1 MLARQ
6 NKSRL
11 LFCNNMDYRDIDY
24 YNWDVKISD
33 GPITYFDPTLSY
45 QATGYRPIDDIH
57 GLDFDPSWFTEIKD
71 IKESSKR
78 YCPYPFNSKPYRDF
92 WTEIGWRCREGY
104 SVNGY
109 TLTGD
114 NYYFIN
120 FYKLLSLELD
130 MAGGAREYQ
139 TPDFYVEQYKYFHYV
154 DLCRFYGLD
163 GCTLKARGIGWSE
176 INASM
181 IANMYT
187 WKANTRCMISAF
199 LEANVKQTIKKV
211 FDQMDYN
218 NANTE
223 GGMRR
228 LRQKKDTEL
237 FRRASHIVNIDGQN
251 VERGHMSE
259 VVGVVCDET
268 RKMRGDRVSLLLME
282 ESGCHIRGT
291 KVMMADGSIKN
302 VEDIQLGDKV
312 MGDDGTPRTVIQ
324 LHNGKDMMYRIY
336 QKNGHSQIV
345 NSNHIIYGEKK
356 NYTTGEFSDFT
367 MKAKDYY
374 EMIKKR
380 YRNKDGYKLKR
391 SNKVSFEHQ
400 DVPID
405 PYVFGF
411 WLGNGDTDG
420 ARFSTGDKEA
430 IDYIVEYGKS
440 IGCKVKVEKC
450 TNTDKCYHI
459 YYRWDSTK
467 EGETKKNAFLKN
479 LRKLKVL
486 GNKHIPDCYIYND
499 RETLLQLL
507 AGLIDSDG
515 DYQRKK
521 HVIEI
526 SQHEK
531 RKCIIDKIEFICRI
545 LGMRISRDT
554 KVSKERTLKGKTI
567 KGGEI
572 NYRIFIQ
579 YGHSEIPCKVERKK
593 SSERDINK
601 KGSYKHILSDSFDIE
616 EYGYDEYFGFSLDGN
631 QLFLLEDFTIC
642 HNSWPQFE
650 DAFEKAKAL
659 VEIQGKR
666 VGTVLSFGT
675 GGDKGA
681 NLAGLAGVF
690 NDPIPSRVL
699 GYKNR
704 CNKTGEE
711 QITGF
716 FVPAYTIV
724 RDKMD
729 KRGYTPPEK
738 GKEYF
743 DQRRNALA
751 NNPSKYLIFCSEFCY
766 TPEEALALEGDGRF
780 NTELLT
786 QQKSNIV
793 NLNLTPQQYTPVRG
807 TLEYKL
813 ADGRV
818 DGEILGVEFIAN
830 PKGKVVVIEPPI
842 TPEAG
847 GSYRNLYVM
856 GIDGIDFGGDD
867 TSEHTKYA
875 SDFAFV
881 IKKRMMGLQPPMY
894 VCFYRDRPN
903 DIMECFRTTLKA
915 ILWYNCKALIE
926 KTKTS
931 FLTFMRGKK
940 LDTKYMM
947 RRPRGTMGNTNS
959 GHSNEFGAPASE
971 TVIQHGLTLVDNYV
985 EEYCDYL
992 YYIPVIDEL
1001 ITYSYKNKRK
1011 FDFVAAMQ
1019 MAELA
1024 DEELSSCAIIA
1035 DESQFKNSN
1044 KVQYVYGYYTDE
1056 RGYKRKGKIPLKH
1069 TKRIEWEEEV
1079 KDGGTIY
1086 KSNPLY
1092 SGAISVEEDSLL

>member
-1 MLARQ
+1 
-6 NKSRL
+6 
-11 LFCNNMDYRDIDY
+11 MDYRDIDY

-45 QATGYRPIDDIH
+45 QATGYRPIDDTH

-181 IANMYT
+181 VANMYT

-282 ESGCHIRGT
+282 ESG
-291 KVMMADGSIKN
+291 S
-302 VEDIQLGDKV
+302 
-312 MGDDGTPRTVIQ
+312 
-324 LHNGKDMMYRIY
+324 
-336 QKNGHSQIV
+336 
-345 NSNHIIYGEKK
+345 
-356 NYTTGEFSDFT
+356 
-367 MKAKDYY
+367 
-374 EMIKKR
+374 
-380 YRNKDGYKLKR
+380 
-391 SNKVSFEHQ
+391 
-400 DVPID
+400 
-405 PYVFGF
+405 
-411 WLGNGDTDG
+411 WLG
-420 ARFSTGDKEA
+420 
-430 IDYIVEYGKS
+430 
-440 IGCKVKVEKC
+440 
-450 TNTDKCYHI
+450 
-459 YYRWDSTK
+459 
-467 EGETKKNAFLKN
+467 
-479 LRKLKVL
+479 
-486 GNKHIPDCYIYND
+486 
-499 RETLLQLL
+499 
-507 AGLIDSDG
+507 
-515 DYQRKK
+515 
-521 HVIEI
+521 
-526 SQHEK
+526 
-531 RKCIIDKIEFICRI
+531 
-545 LGMRISRDT
+545 
-554 KVSKERTLKGKTI
+554 
-567 KGGEI
+567 
-572 NYRIFIQ
+572 
-579 YGHSEIPCKVERKK
+579 
-593 SSERDINK
+593 
-601 KGSYKHILSDSFDIE
+601 
-616 EYGYDEYFGFSLDGN
+616 
-631 QLFLLEDFTIC
+631 
-642 HNSWPQFE
+642 FE

-704 CNKTGEE
+704 YNKTGEE
-711 QITGF
+711 QVTGF

-751 NNPSKYLIFCSEFCY
+751 NNPSKYLIFCAEFCY

-875 SDFAFV
+875 SDFAFA

-992 YYIPVIDEL
+992 YYVPVIDEL

>member
-1 MLARQ
+1 
-6 NKSRL
+6 
-11 LFCNNMDYRDIDY
+11 MDYRDIDY
-24 YNWDVKISD
+24 HNWDVKISD

-104 SVNGY
+104 TINGY

-154 DLCRFYGLD
+154 ELCRFYGLD

-181 IANMYT
+181 VANMYT
-187 WKANTRCMISAF
+187 WKGNTRCMISAF

-282 ESGCHIRGT
+282 E
-291 KVMMADGSIKN
+291 AGS
-302 VEDIQLGDKV
+302 
-312 MGDDGTPRTVIQ
+312 
-324 LHNGKDMMYRIY
+324 
-336 QKNGHSQIV
+336 
-345 NSNHIIYGEKK
+345 
-356 NYTTGEFSDFT
+356 
-367 MKAKDYY
+367 
-374 EMIKKR
+374 
-380 YRNKDGYKLKR
+380 
-391 SNKVSFEHQ
+391 
-400 DVPID
+400 
-405 PYVFGF
+405 
-411 WLGNGDTDG
+411 WLG
-420 ARFSTGDKEA
+420 
-430 IDYIVEYGKS
+430 
-440 IGCKVKVEKC
+440 
-450 TNTDKCYHI
+450 
-459 YYRWDSTK
+459 
-467 EGETKKNAFLKN
+467 
-479 LRKLKVL
+479 
-486 GNKHIPDCYIYND
+486 
-499 RETLLQLL
+499 
-507 AGLIDSDG
+507 
-515 DYQRKK
+515 
-521 HVIEI
+521 
-526 SQHEK
+526 
-531 RKCIIDKIEFICRI
+531 
-545 LGMRISRDT
+545 
-554 KVSKERTLKGKTI
+554 
-567 KGGEI
+567 
-572 NYRIFIQ
+572 
-579 YGHSEIPCKVERKK
+579 
-593 SSERDINK
+593 
-601 KGSYKHILSDSFDIE
+601 
-616 EYGYDEYFGFSLDGN
+616 
-631 QLFLLEDFTIC
+631 
-642 HNSWPQFE
+642 FE

-704 CNKTGEE
+704 YNKTGEE

-716 FVPAYTIV
+716 FVPAYAIV

-743 DQRRNALA
+743 DQRRSALA
-751 NNPSKYLIFCSEFCY
+751 NNPSKYLIFCAEFCY

-786 QQKSNIV
+786 QQKSNII

-818 DGEILGVEFIAN
+818 DGEILGVEFVDN

-842 TPEAG
+842 TPESG

-856 GIDGIDFGGDD
+856 GIDGIDFGGND

-881 IKKRMMGLQPPMY
+881 IKKRMMGLQPPIY

-940 LDTKYMM
+940 LDAKYMM

-971 TVIQHGLTLVDNYV
+971 SVIQHGLTLVDNYV

-1024 DEELSSCAIIA
+1024 DEELSSCAIMA

-1044 KVQYVYGYYTDE
+1044 KIQYVYGYYTDE
-1056 RGYKRKGKIPLKH
+1056 RGYKRKGKIPLKR

>member
-1 MLARQ
+1 
-6 NKSRL
+6 
-11 LFCNNMDYRDIDY
+11 MDYRDIDY

-45 QATGYRPIDDIH
+45 QATGYRPIDDTH
-57 GLDFDPSWFTEIKD
+57 GLDFDPSWFTEIKS
-71 IKESSKR
+71 IKDSTKR
-78 YCPYPFNSKPYRDF
+78 YSPYPFNSKPYRDF

-114 NYYFIN
+114 NYYFVN
-120 FYKLLSLELD
+120 FYKLLSLEMD
-130 MAGGAREYQ
+130 KAGEAREYQ

-154 DLCRFYGLD
+154 ELCRFYGLD

-187 WKANTRCMISAF
+187 WKGNTRSMIAAF
-199 LEANVKQTIKKV
+199 AEANVKQTIKKV

-237 FRRASHIVNIDGQN
+237 FRRASHIVNIDGQD

-282 ESGCHIRGT
+282 ESG
-291 KVMMADGSIKN
+291 
-302 VEDIQLGDKV
+302 
-312 MGDDGTPRTVIQ
+312 
-324 LHNGKDMMYRIY
+324 
-336 QKNGHSQIV
+336 
-345 NSNHIIYGEKK
+345 
-356 NYTTGEFSDFT
+356 
-367 MKAKDYY
+367 
-374 EMIKKR
+374 
-380 YRNKDGYKLKR
+380 
-391 SNKVSFEHQ
+391 
-400 DVPID
+400 
-405 PYVFGF
+405 
-411 WLGNGDTDG
+411 
-420 ARFSTGDKEA
+420 
-430 IDYIVEYGKS
+430 
-440 IGCKVKVEKC
+440 
-450 TNTDKCYHI
+450 
-459 YYRWDSTK
+459 
-467 EGETKKNAFLKN
+467 
-479 LRKLKVL
+479 
-486 GNKHIPDCYIYND
+486 
-499 RETLLQLL
+499 
-507 AGLIDSDG
+507 
-515 DYQRKK
+515 
-521 HVIEI
+521 
-526 SQHEK
+526 
-531 RKCIIDKIEFICRI
+531 
-545 LGMRISRDT
+545 
-554 KVSKERTLKGKTI
+554 
-567 KGGEI
+567 
-572 NYRIFIQ
+572 
-579 YGHSEIPCKVERKK
+579 
-593 SSERDINK
+593 
-601 KGSYKHILSDSFDIE
+601 
-616 EYGYDEYFGFSLDGN
+616 
-631 QLFLLEDFTIC
+631 
-642 HNSWPQFE
+642 SWPQFE

-666 VGTVLSFGT
+666 VGNVMCFGT

-681 NLAGLAGVF
+681 NLAGLASVF

-704 CNKTGEE
+704 YNKTGEE

-724 RDKMD
+724 RDAMD
-729 KRGYTPPEK
+729 SRGYTPAEK
-738 GKEYF
+738 GKKYF
-743 DQRRNALA
+743 DERRKALS
-751 NNPSKYLIFCSEFCY
+751 NDPKKYIIHCAEYCY

-793 NLNLTPQQYTPVRG
+793 NLKLTPQQYTPIRG

-842 TPEAG
+842 TPENG

-894 VCFYRDRPN
+894 VCYYRDRPN
-903 DIMECFRTTLKA
+903 DIMECFRMTLKA

-971 TVIQHGLTLVDNYV
+971 SVIQHGLTLVDNYV

-1056 RGYKRKGKIPLKH
+1056 RGYKRKGKIPLKR

>member
-1 MLARQ
+1 
-6 NKSRL
+6 
-11 LFCNNMDYRDIDY
+11 MDYRDIDY
-24 YNWDVKISD
+24 HNWDVKISD
-33 GPITYFDPTLSY
+33 GPITYFDPSLSY
-45 QATGYRPIDDIH
+45 QATGYRPIDETH

-71 IKESSKR
+71 IKERTKKYS
-78 YCPYPFNSKPYRDF
+78 PYPFNSKPYRDF
-92 WTEIGWRCREGY
+92 WTELGWRCREGY

-130 MAGGAREYQ
+130 MAGCAREYQ

-154 DLCRFYGLD
+154 ELCRFYGLD

-181 IANMYT
+181 VANMYT
-187 WKANTRCMISAF
+187 WKGNTRCMISAF

-237 FRRASHIVNIDGQN
+237 FRRASHIVNVDGQN

-291 KVMMADGSIKN
+291 KVIMADGSIKN
-302 VEDIQLGDKV
+302 VEDIHLGDKV

-324 LHNGKDMMYRIY
+324 LHNGRDMMYKIT
-336 QKNGHSQIV
+336 QSNGNIQIV
-345 NSNHIIYGEKK
+345 NKSHAVYGEMNNGEEFIIQANIIY
-356 NYTTGEFSDFT
+356 N
-367 MKAKDYY
+367 
-374 EMIKKR
+374 
-380 YRNKDGYKLKR
+380 NKQLVENLKLVH
-391 SNKVSFEHQ
+391 S
-400 DVPID
+400 
-405 PYVFGF
+405 
-411 WLGNGDTDG
+411 NGD
-420 ARFSTGDKEA
+420 K
-430 IDYIVEYGKS
+430 Y
-440 IGCKVKVEKC
+440 
-450 TNTDKCYHI
+450 
-459 YYRWDSTK
+459 
-467 EGETKKNAFLKN
+467 
-479 LRKLKVL
+479 
-486 GNKHIPDCYIYND
+486 
-499 RETLLQLL
+499 
-507 AGLIDSDG
+507 
-515 DYQRKK
+515 
-521 HVIEI
+521 
-526 SQHEK
+526 
-531 RKCIIDKIEFICRI
+531 
-545 LGMRISRDT
+545 
-554 KVSKERTLKGKTI
+554 
-567 KGGEI
+567 
-572 NYRIFIQ
+572 
-579 YGHSEIPCKVERKK
+579 
-593 SSERDINK
+593 
-601 KGSYKHILSDSFDIE
+601 SFDIE
-616 EYGYDEYFGFSLDGN
+616 EYGYDEYFGFSLDDN

-704 CNKTGEE
+704 YNKTGEE

-716 FVPAYTIV
+716 FVPAYAIV

-743 DQRRNALA
+743 NQRRNALA
-751 NNPSKYLIFCSEFCY
+751 NNPSKYLIFCAEFCY

-793 NLNLTPQQYTPVRG
+793 NLKLTPQQYTPVRG
-807 TLEYKL
+807 SLEFKL

-830 PKGKVVVIEPPI
+830 PKGKVIVVEPPI

-856 GIDGIDFGGDD
+856 GIDGIDFGGND

-875 SDFAFV
+875 SDYAFV

-894 VCFYRDRPN
+894 VCFYRDRPK

-971 TVIQHGLTLVDNYV
+971 SVIQHGLTLVDNYV

-992 YYIPVIDEL
+992 YYVPVIDEL

-1011 FDFVAAMQ
+1011 FDYVAAMQ

-1024 DEELSSCAIIA
+1024 DEELSSCAIMA
-1035 DESQFKNSN
+1035 DESQFKNNN
-1044 KVQYVYGYYTDE
+1044 KIQYVYGYYTDE

-1079 KDGGTIY
+1079 KDGSTIY